1 MTHSA
6 VNKLVVLIL
15 AAFVT
20 ALFAL
25 MIKGFLMTLL
35 LAGVFSSLS
44 QPIYRRLHGF
54 VRGRESIAAGLTLL
68 AILLIVIIPISI
80 ILSIV
85 VVQAVQ
91 VGQAVGPWIQE
102 MISQPDRLLS
112 TLEKLPFYD
121 YLVQYQDQI
130 LVKLGDLVSSLSSL
144 LVNSISQ
151 VTSSTVQAGFLF
163 FIFLYAFFFFLKDG
177 GKLINI
183 ILYYLPLEDEPERK
197 LLDYFTSVTRA
208 TLKGT
213 FLIGI
218 IQGTMAALGFWF
230 AGIDSVVF
238 WGLIMTILSIIPLI
252 GSSLVWIP
260 AVIILAVSGRIA
272 AAVALGIYCAVL
284 VGSID
289 NILRPVL
296 VGKDTK
302 MHELFILL
310 GTLGGIGLFG
320 IWGVLIGPVIAALF
334 ISIWELYG
342 QTFAEYLPPVTEAL
356 SVVGGGDVEK
366 GEEDEPEDEE
376 NDTIDDADTSDGET

>member
-1 MTHSA
+1 MTQSS

-15 AAFVT
+15 AAVVS

-44 QPIYRRLHGF
+44 QPIYRRLHNL
-54 VRGRESIAAGLTLL
+54 VRGRASAAAGLTLL
-68 AILLIVIIPISI
+68 TILLIVIIPLSI

-85 VVQAVQ
+85 VVQALQ
-91 VGQAVGPWIQE
+91 VGQAVGPWIQD

-112 TLEKLPFYD
+112 ALQKIPFYE
-121 YLVQYQDQI
+121 YLVQYQDEI
-130 LVKLGDLVSSLSSL
+130 LLKLGDLVSSLSSL

-177 GKLINI
+177 RKLINL

-218 IQGTMAALGFWF
+218 IQGTMAALGFWI

-260 AVIILAVSGRIA
+260 AVIILALSGRIA
-272 AAVALGIYCAVL
+272 AAVVLGIYCAVL

-310 GTLGGIGLFG
+310 GTLGGIGLWG

-342 QTFAEYLPPVTEAL
+342 QTFAEYLPPVVDAL
-356 SVVGGGDVEK
+356 SSAEAAEGEEGEEGEGADE
-366 GEEDEPEDEE
+366 EEDEDR
-376 NDTIDDADTSDGET
+376 SGE